1 MQDGEIRRNRAMKF
15 LNRYFFA
22 GVLVGSMIT
31 FAAIVGFSL
40 LVASSIMKRH
50 GPHSY
55 LGTAPEFPTSGPI
68 VALRKGEDW
77 SLRGL
82 DGTPMS
88 LREQQGRVVFLNHWA
103 TWCGPC
109 VAEMPSIQALY
120 DSLNA
125 EGVVFVLVSEED
137 PAKVRNFVQGR
148 SFRVPVYL
156 REKKPP
162 AAYKSVWITAT
173 FILDRNGGI
182 VAEHVGAANWDVEG
196 CRRYL
201 RRLVSP

>member
-1 MQDGEIRRNRAMKF
+1 MKF

-22 GVLVGSMIT
+22 GVVVGSMLT

-40 LVASSIMKRH
+40 LVASSMMKRH

-55 LGTAPEFPTSGPI
+55 LGRAPEFPASGPI

-77 SLRGL
+77 SVRGL

-88 LREQQGRVVFLNHWA
+88 LREQRGHVVFLNHWA

-120 DSLNA
+120 DSLNT
-125 EGVVFVLVSEED
+125 EGVVFALVSEEE
-137 PAKVRNFVQGR
+137 PAKVRAFVQER
-148 SFRVPVYL
+148 SIRVPVYVT
-156 REKKPP
+156 ETKPP
-162 AAYKSVWITAT
+162 AAYKSVGIPAT
-173 FILDRNGGI
+173 FILDRDGGI
-182 VAEHVGAANWDVEG
+182 VAEHVGAANWDVER

-201 RRLVSP
+201 RRLVSL